1 MSFSKESAVDAAK
14 HDLATRLKIDA
25 SDVGVSSA
33 EESEFPNAALGSP
46 TEGEI
51 ASMMISEGWKI
62 VLNAEGNS
70 YNYRADQFQLRL
82 HNFNGK
88 NYVIES

>member
-1 MSFSKESAVDAAK
+1 MSFSKGSAVDIAK
-14 HDLATRLKIDA
+14 HDLATRLKISPD
-25 SDVGVSSA
+25 DVGLSSA
-33 EESEFPNAALGSP
+33 EDFEFPNSALGTP
-46 TEGEI
+46 IDGEM

-70 YNYRADQFQLRL
+70 YDYRADQYQLRL

-88 NYVIES
+88 NYVIEA